1 MQICIILQNQIRT
14 TILMNEQLKIKRA
27 RRAVLLIFL
36 VCGIGLSSWAPMVP
50 FAKIRLG
57 LNDAD
62 LGVVLLALGAGA
74 IFTMPLSGFL
84 INKYGSRLITLI
96 AAFVI
101 AALLPL
107 LLLTTS
113 SYQLAAALFVFGA
126 GVGSIDVAMN
136 AQAVLVQDRFGSH
149 IMSSFHGLFSVG
161 GLLGSIGLGFLIK
174 AGLSPNIAA
183 MTISALLILITVTQI
198 KHLLPHSEEAKMD
211 STNFVLPKGPVLVLG
226 IMCFIIFLAEGS
238 MLDWSA
244 VFLQFSRD
252 FDPSLSGMGYA
263 AFSVAMAVM
272 RLAGDGIIHKLGPAK
287 VVLYGTLA
295 ATTLFG
301 FVLVGLGAANVVPV
315 FFTAAGRIPGIP
327 PSIALSAVTI
337 LGYSGQLAGPALI
350 GIIAEITSLSAALGM
365 VGILLFIVAFG
376 YKHRD

>member
-1 MQICIILQNQIRT
+1 MD
-14 TILMNEQLKIKRA
+14 EKSKIANA

-50 FAKIRLG
+50 FAKIRLA

-62 LGVVLLALGAGA
+62 LGVVLLSLGAGA
-74 IFTMPLSGFL
+74 ILTMPVAGFL
-84 INKYGSRLITLI
+84 INKYGSRNV
-96 AAFVI
+96 AFTSAMVI
-101 AALLPL
+101 AAILPI
-107 LLLTTS
+107 LLLTTT

-126 GVGSIDVAMN
+126 GIGSIDVAMN
-136 AQAVLVQDRFGSH
+136 AQAVLVQERFGKH

-161 GLLGSIGLGFLIK
+161 GLIGAIGLGFLIK
-174 AGLSPNIAA
+174 AGLSPNVAA
-183 MTISALLILITVTQI
+183 GSISALLVVITSTQI
-198 KHLLPHSEEAKMD
+198 KYLLPHSEEAKMD
-211 STNFVLPKGPVLVLG
+211 SSNFVLPKGPVLVLG

-238 MLDWSA
+238 LLDWSA
-244 VFLQFSRD
+244 VFLQFSRN

-263 AFSVAMAVM
+263 AFSVAMAIM
-272 RLAGDGIIHKLGPAK
+272 RLTGDGLIHKLGPAK
-287 VVLYGTLA
+287 VVLYGTLLAGFGFLIAVLTPWA
-295 ATTLFG
+295 ATALLG

-350 GIIAEITSLSAALGM
+350 GIIAELTSLSIALGL
-365 VGILLFIVAFG
+365 VGVLLFVVAFG

>member
-1 MQICIILQNQIRT
+1 MQNQIRT